1 MFCQL
6 LMATIKNVNILLVH
20 GKEETISKVNEYQV
34 EKGRNQ
40 DGDLFQTLF
49 TNAMLSLNGQ
59 IECMKLYRSITRKK
73 K

>member
-59 IECMKLYRSITRKK
+59 IECMKLYRSITMKK

>member
-1 MFCQL
+1 
-6 LMATIKNVNILLVH
+6 MATIKNVNILLVH

-59 IECMKLYRSITRKK
+59 IECMKLYRSITMKK

>member
-1 MFCQL
+1 
-6 LMATIKNVNILLVH
+6 MATIKNVNILLVH

-59 IECMKLYRSITRKK
+59 SECMKLYRSITMKK